1 MDDLEKRV
9 IELEWSNNCQKAAVE
24 QLRDNVANLTSA
36 LSLIQTSLNQ
46 IKWIATGAVITFVV
60 IELGLLDSLALFAGL

>member
-9 IELEWSNNCQKAAVE
+9 IELEWNKTCQKLAVE
-24 QLRDNVANLTSA
+24 QLRDNVEGLTTA
-36 LSLIQTSLNQ
+36 ITTIQSSLNQ
-46 IKWIATGAVITFVV
+46 IKWIATGAVISFVV

>member
-9 IELEWSNNCQKAAVE
+9 IELEWNNNCQKAAVE

-46 IKWIATGAVITFVV
+46 IKWIATGAVISFVV

>member
-9 IELEWSNNCQKAAVE
+9 IELEWNNNCQKAAVE

-36 LSLIQTSLNQ
+36 LSLIQTSLSQ
-46 IKWIATGAVITFVV
+46 IKWIATGAVISFVV

>member
-1 MDDLEKRV
+1 MDELEKRV
-9 IELEWSNNCQKAAVE
+9 IELEWNNNCQKAAVE
-24 QLRDNVANLTSA
+24 QLRDSVGSLTSA
-36 LSLIQTSLNQ
+36 ISLIQTSLNQ